1 MDWKVIK
8 KHDIV
13 MNRRVEKKK
22 ECQNNKMGEIK
33 VYMTNN
39 SRKSWYTY
47 KKRKQPF
54 LTINLFKLK
63 HTPKDNS

>member
-39 SRKSWYTY
+39 SRKS
-47 KKRKQPF
+47 
-54 LTINLFKLK
+54 
-63 HTPKDNS
+63 